1 MLGMLLSWLGLATG
15 CATSMEPPPGGVAPS
30 PEREALNICF
40 AAEDQRGWRWLRD
53 PPPNYRALADAA
65 RHEGFSLVVTGNS
78 LSEFWFER
86 AGGRYA
92 YCKVM
97 PLDRDVPVQCA
108 RQVYEFRAL
117 GEGWSVDALEPPDC
131 KR

>member
-15 CATSMEPPPGGVAPS
+15 CATSMEPPPGGVPAS

-40 AAEDQRGWRWLRD
+40 AAGEQRGWRWLREL
-53 PPPNYRALADAA
+53 PPNYRALVDAA
-65 RHEGFSLVVTGNS
+65 RHEGFSLVVTGNA

-97 PLDRDVPVQCA
+97 PLDRELPVQCA

-117 GEGWSVDALEPPDC
+117 GEGWSVDAIEPPDC